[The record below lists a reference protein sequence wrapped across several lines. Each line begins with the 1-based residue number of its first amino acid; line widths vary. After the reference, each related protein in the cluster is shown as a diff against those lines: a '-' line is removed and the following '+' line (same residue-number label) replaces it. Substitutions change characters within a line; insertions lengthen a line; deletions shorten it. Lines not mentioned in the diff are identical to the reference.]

1 MPSVSRYG
9 VKIPMARR
17 KGRNSVSECCPEFV
31 GPGAISDA
39 DTAIAPTR
47 PGPACA
53 HGERALEDLAF
64 FSHQV
69 KILGVYPAHPY
80 RLHGEA
86 GENTYRPG

>member
-1 MPSVSRYG
+1 MLPGICR
-9 VKIPMARR
+9 ARGDF
-17 KGRNSVSECCPEFV
+17 GRGHRDCTNK
-31 GPGAISDA
+31 A
-39 DTAIAPTR
+39 R
-47 PGPACA
+47 PACA